1 MPKAPAAGAF
11 SGFSW
16 DDLRLVLAIARAG
29 NLVAA
34 ADALSV
40 NHSTVFRRLNAVEKD
55 IGAKLFERLVAG
67 YQPTEA
73 GHRLIATAELMEEQA
88 LALDRELTGRDTR
101 LAGKLRVTASETM
114 GFRIL
119 TDEIAAFRK
128 QHPGI
133 LVELAVDNRVYDLS
147 RREADVAL
155 RASRPAQGDLFGR
168 KLVDIRWAV
177 FASAG
182 YLRSNDAPVTL
193 KTLGK
198 HQVIGWGEAA
208 PTLAAQWIAAHVPQD
223 AIGYR
228 SSGLINQFMAAR
240 AGIGL
245 ALLPTYLAA
254 ADPALKRVMGLKD
267 FTTDLWLVTH
277 NALKDTARVRAFM
290 SIVGE
295 GLKRKLSAYES

>member
-1 MPKAPAAGAF
+1 MPEAPFAGR
-11 SGFSW
+11 FSW
-16 DDLRLVLAIARAG
+16 DDLRIVLAVARAG

-34 ADALSV
+34 AAALGV
-40 NHSTVFRRLNAVEKD
+40 NHSTVFRRLNALEKT
-55 IGAKLFERLVAG
+55 IGAKLFERLAAG
-67 YQPTEA
+67 YQPTQA

-88 LALDRELTGRDTR
+88 LALDRDLTGRDTR

-119 TDEIAAFRK
+119 TDEIAAFRR

-155 RASRPAQGDLFGR
+155 RATRPAQGDLFGR
-168 KLVDIRWAV
+168 KLVDIRWAL
-177 FASAG
+177 FGSAD
-182 YLRSNDAPVTL
+182 YLQANPAPVTL
-193 KTLGK
+193 KTLAR
-198 HQVIGWGEAA
+198 HQVIGWAEQSA
-208 PTLAAQWIAAHVPQD
+208 PTKAAQWIAAHGPQD
-223 AIGYR
+223 AIGFR

-240 AGIGL
+240 AGLGL

-254 ADPALKRVMGLKD
+254 ADPALKRVMGPLKD
-267 FTTDLWLVTH
+267 LVTDLWLVTH
-277 NALKDTARVRAFM
+277 QSLKDTARVRAFM

-295 GLKRKLSAYES
+295 GLKRRLSAYEK

>member
-1 MPKAPAAGAF
+1 MPKNPLPRSFA
-11 SGFSW
+11 W
-16 DDLRLVLAIARAG
+16 DDLRLGLAVARAG

-34 ADALSV
+34 SAALGV
-40 NHSTVFRRLNAVEKD
+40 NHSTVFRRLNALEKD
-55 IGAKLFERLVAG
+55 LGAKLFERLAAG

-73 GHRLIATAELMEEQA
+73 GHRLIAAAELMEEQA
-88 LALDRELTGRDTR
+88 LALDRELSGCDTR
-101 LAGKLRVTASETM
+101 LSGKLRVTASETM

-155 RASRPAQGDLFGR
+155 RATRPEQGDLFGR
-168 KLVDIRWAV
+168 KLIDIRWAM
-177 FASAG
+177 FGSAD
-182 YLRSNDAPVTL
+182 YLKANSAPVTL

-198 HQVIGWGEAA
+198 HQMIGWAEQAA
-208 PTLAAQWIAAHVPQD
+208 PTKAAQWIAARVPQD

-228 SSGLINQFMAAR
+228 TSGLINQFMAAR

-245 ALLPTYLAA
+245 AVLPTYLAA
-254 ADPALKRVMGLKD
+254 ADPALKRVMGPLKD
-267 FTTDLWLVTH
+267 LVTDLWLVTH
-277 NALKDTARVRAFM
+277 RSLKDTARVRAFM

-295 GLKRKLSAYES
+295 GVKRKLSARES